1 MKIYIDIILSG
12 KNFNPQQVSNDYNI
26 KFRSYRM
33 KGDCNPR
40 TKNIEKEG
48 YAILSSDDNFDIDKQ
63 FEEILFQYDK
73 IFKVGE
79 EKIGIDNKEFNLYV
93 ETLQNSFSID
103 TKYLKKICTYFSKIN
118 ITYIEEEASK

>member
-1 MKIYIDIILSG
+1 
-12 KNFNPQQVSNDYNI
+12 
-26 KFRSYRM
+26 M

-40 TKNIEKEG
+40 TKKIEKEG

-79 EKIGIDNKEFNLYV
+79 EKIGIDNKEFYVYV
-93 ETLQNSFSID
+93 ETLESSVSIV
-103 TKYLKKICTYFSKIN
+103 TVYLIDLCT
-118 ITYIEEEASK
+118 